1 MQASVREPKSYSRS
15 PEVRQ
20 SLALERATVTIR
32 VDRALACGAIDPN
45 GWARNACING
55 LFGAAAIEVS
65 TTVVTR
71 ARATI
76 EVCAAINFG
85 AGAAAVEVCAA
96 IAFGAGAA
104 AIHDQIAALP
114 RAPITVAVDQP
125 NPRGAP
131 NYCLRAHRF
140 LVKRLA
146 ALGFAPSA
154 IGHSGW
160 ATRGEREQ
168 RE

>member
-1 MQASVREPKSYSRS
+1 MRS

-45 GWARNACING
+45 GWARNTGIERSRALERAAVAIGINRRRTIRALHGDRRARNACING

-85 AGAAAVEVCAA
+85 AGAAA
-96 IAFGAGAA
+96 
-104 AIHDQIAALP
+104 IHDQIAALQ

-131 NYCLRAHRF
+131 N
-140 LVKRLA
+140 
-146 ALGFAPSA
+146 
-154 IGHSGW
+154 
-160 ATRGEREQ
+160 
-168 RE
+168 